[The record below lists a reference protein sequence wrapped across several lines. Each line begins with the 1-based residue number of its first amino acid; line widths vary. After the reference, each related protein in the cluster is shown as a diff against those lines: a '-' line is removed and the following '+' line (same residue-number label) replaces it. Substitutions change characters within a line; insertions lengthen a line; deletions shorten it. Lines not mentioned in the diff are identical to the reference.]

1 MSKKRYIGIIVILAG
16 FMCAGSL
23 FTVSRLSAAK
33 HQQASNSNITYDTFV
48 DAGQTDMT
56 EKGTDEYRKIELET
70 RLQETI
76 GMIAEGSDPL
86 VTIDHFDA
94 ADSEESAVS
103 VTLCADPK
111 SPISEEQLEGIER
124 LVSKSVSGIP
134 SVSITVTDKGT
145 EN

>member
-1 MSKKRYIGIIVILAG
+1 MSKKRYTSIIVILAG

-48 DAGQTDMT
+48 DADQTDMT
-56 EKGTDEYRKIELET
+56 EKGKDEYRKIELET

-94 ADSEESAVS
+94 
-103 VTLCADPK
+103 K